1 MRLGRQVHDRIRLKF
16 IQCSADGR
24 AVGNIRLHKTIAR
37 MTCNAGQRLEVTGIG
52 QFVEIQYWLVACT
65 QPVENEICA
74 DKTGTTCH
82 KYHVDPFLIK
92 L

>member
-1 MRLGRQVHDRIRLKF
+1 MLCQQAVDQGLVADIALNEGITRVTQ
-16 IQCSADGR
+16 QCR
-24 AVGNIRLHKTIAR
+24 
-37 MTCNAGQRLEVTGIG
+37 EVLQITGIG
-52 QFVEIQYWLVACT
+52 QFVEIQYRLVACT

-74 DKTGTTCH
+74 DKASATCH